1 MGIVTGPV
9 GQRIQ
14 RERLG
19 VSVDSGGR
27 EPARVNHHAQPA
39 TRTSLLFRGRFV
51 AAGGSTLQA
60 GKGVLTCPISLPAR
74 LPPKRPARR
83 SKRSV
88 RPRKKRN
95 RLERA
100 DQVAARAGLSA
111 LLCRRISYH
120 DLAHGLVQNGL
131 RTSILLWTSWSA
143 AVVDPLSYI

>member
-51 AAGGSTLQA
+51 AAGGGTLQ
-60 GKGVLTCPISLPAR
+60 GGEGGLTCPISLPAR

-88 RPRKKRN
+88 RPRRTRN
-95 RLERA
+95 RPERA
-100 DQVAARAGLSA
+100 DQVAAHLGLSA
-111 LLCRRISYH
+111 LLCRRISH
-120 DLAHGLVQNGL
+120 RVSPTISSTISSKTDCELQSCSGL
-131 RTSILLWTSWSA
+131 RGLERS
-143 AVVDPLSYI
+143 